1 MTTFTNHARD
11 KIRTELERL
20 GITERVVEEILENPD
35 DLLYDTL
42 TARFVAISWGRN
54 VAVTYERSGREE
66 TVITVIYS
74 SRLRD
79 VVRRRR
85 RAGRWI

>member
-1 MTTFTNHARD
+1 MPIFTDHARE

-20 GITERVVEEILENPD
+20 GVTEQVVEEILENPD
-35 DLLYDTL
+35 DLLYDTR
-42 TARFVAISWGRN
+42 TARFVAISWSRS
-54 VAVTYERSGREE
+54 VAVIYERSGRES